1 MATMKKVHAAAM
13 ITPSR
18 TPLTVAQA
26 ITATFVDESEPWLLA
41 AIATVAGEAVLSVTD
56 EGAVL
61 GRERKRGGGKVLLQ
75 WRMFTKTEW
84 MTGCFKQ
91 ATHLLP
97 LLAIL
102 PPCQHTL

>member
-1 MATMKKVHAAAM
+1 MKKVHVAAM

-26 ITATFVDESEPWLLA
+26 ITAIVVDESGPWLLA
-41 AIATVAGEAVLSVTD
+41 TVVTVVEESVLLVTD